1 MKPTVLLDVD
11 GVLLDWFS
19 RFPYFLK
26 EKGLDT
32 EHAIRMFANNQFS
45 SLEELTGLS
54 TEHATELSIEYQQS
68 KYMKYL
74 SPYKDALQAVNLLK
88 HKYNF
93 VAVTAVLDDPL
104 THQYRTENLDFWYP
118 GAFSKVHCV
127 GINQSKFEILSKYDR
142 TVFVDDSPGHIIEA
156 KNAGHIAIRLKVD
169 ARPDVTQSLIAN
181 NWQEL
186 SNMIQ
191 MMVPA

>member
-1 MKPTVLLDVD
+1 MKREVLLDVD

-26 EKGLDT
+26 EKGLDH

-45 SLEELTGLS
+45 SLEELTGLP
-54 TEHATELSIEYQQS
+54 TEQATELSIEYQRS

-74 SPYKDALQAVNLLK
+74 SPYKDALQVVNLLK

-93 VAVTAVLDDPL
+93 IAVTAVLDDPL
-104 THQYRTENLDFWYP
+104 TLQYRTENLEFWYP

-127 GINQSKFEILSKYDR
+127 GINQSKFEVLSKYDR

-156 KNAGHIAIRLKVD
+156 KNAGHTPIRLKID
-169 ARPDVTQSLIAN
+169 ARPCVTQSLTAGNWHELN
-181 NWQEL
+181 NL
-186 SNMIQ
+186 IQ
-191 MMVPA
+191 ILV